1 MELGSQA
8 HTAHGP
14 SGSERLDRGGG
25 GAHEWRAQGGQDSPE
40 RGQQG
45 SGPRKTHV
53 GQVPAPH
60 PCLGIN

>member
-45 SGPRKTHV
+45 SGPRKMHV